1 MSGLHLSLPGLIVI
15 ALAVAR
21 AWRFCAVDDMPWLV
35 SLRKRIVG
43 ETEVVV
49 FAIPGKPKQTV
60 TNYRRP
66 TLNHL
71 IQCPW
76 CLGTYLSAGAFALAR
91 FSPGVA
97 FWVLGLLAVG
107 EIVGLLVRNLDPTE
121 D

>member
-1 MSGLHLSLPGLIVI
+1 MTSLHLSLQGLVVI
-15 ALAVAR
+15 ALATHR
-21 AWRFCAVDDMPWLV
+21 AWRFAAVDDMPILV
-35 SLRKRIVG
+35 RARARLVG
-43 ETEVVV
+43 ETILATGVRHY
-49 FAIPGKPKQTV
+49 Q
-60 TNYRRP
+60 RP

-76 CLGTYLSAGAFALAR
+76 CLGSYLAVGAFALAR

-107 EIVGLLVRNLDPTE
+107 ELVGLVHRNLDPT

>member
-1 MSGLHLSLPGLIVI
+1 MTSLHLSLPGLVVI
-15 ALAVAR
+15 ALAVHR
-21 AWRFCAVDDMPWLV
+21 AWRFCAVDDMPFLV
-35 SLRKRIVG
+35 SLRERVVG
-43 ETEVVV
+43 ETILTTGVRH
-49 FAIPGKPKQTV
+49 
-60 TNYRRP
+60 YRRP

-76 CLGTYLSAGAFALAR
+76 CLGSYLAVGAFALAR

-107 EIVGLLVRNLDPTE
+107 EIVGLVHRNLDPT